1 MKRNHSWPDFYNNRW
16 VHICRLLLVM
26 SQPITVWGKQWFS
39 DLKKGWTSLHALH
52 ATSKPIYQF
61 QFSFPSCSRLASEL
75 IFCALITTCVPGGMG
90 GGPGVD
96 EGGEKHL
103 GPSYLAGRAKN
114 KCNYDVT
121 SAVKPSSFRYPFLA
135 CHVRILSLMYF
146 VIVYC
151 LLVASISGVF
161 SIYLFYLFW
170 SKGNL
175 ASFRTSTELI
185 NFSPTRNAY
194 SYPLRQVP
202 LIQPDQ
208 K

>member
-1 MKRNHSWPDFYNNRW
+1 MKVEKSTWD
-16 VHICRLLLVM
+16 LLYV
-26 SQPITVWGKQWFS
+26 
-39 DLKKGWTSLHALH
+39 
-52 ATSKPIYQF
+52 
-61 QFSFPSCSRLASEL
+61 
-75 IFCALITTCVPGGMG
+75 
-90 GGPGVD
+90 
-96 EGGEKHL
+96 
-103 GPSYLAGRAKN
+103 AGRAKN

-170 SKGNL
+170 SKGYL

-208 K
+208 KQVYPLTTARPLFQSHYIYLQPSKLIPSRSLGCSRTLHAEPPKLTLGLVVWIGATLNHPGHPKKLQGKKKYR